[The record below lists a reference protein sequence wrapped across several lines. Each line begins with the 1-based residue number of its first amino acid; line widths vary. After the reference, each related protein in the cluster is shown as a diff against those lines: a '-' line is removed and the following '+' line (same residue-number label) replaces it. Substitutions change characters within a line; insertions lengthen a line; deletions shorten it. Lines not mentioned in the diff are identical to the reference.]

1 MAQYVE
7 PSPLPSLNRY
17 ITTHDT
23 SGKAIISNAIPEA
36 ASWTS
41 AGEAKFF
48 LGYCTSTFPV
58 ALKGDQ
64 DIQTFDHYRSAAPGL
79 VVPGGTVLRIVD
91 IPPGLTSPMH
101 RTSSLDYG
109 VVLEGE
115 VELVLDSGEKRV
127 LRRGDTCVQRG
138 TNHAWRN
145 TSGAEWA
152 RMLYV
157 LVEAGPVE
165 LEGGLKLEENLGG
178 MQGVRKSAS

>member
-17 ITTHDT
+17 ITTHDA
-23 SGKAIISNAIPEA
+23 SGKAIISNSIPSA

-58 ALKGDQ
+58 SLGGDQ
-64 DIQTFDHYRSAAPGL
+64 DIQTYDGYRNAAPGL
-79 VVPGGTVLRIVD
+79 VIPGGTVMRMVD
-91 IPPGLTSPMH
+91 VPPGHTSPMH

-115 VELVLDSGEKRV
+115 VELILDGGEKRV

-138 TNHAWRN
+138 TSHAWRN
-145 TSGAEWA
+145 ASGAEWA

-157 LVEAGPVE
+157 LVEASPVE
-165 LEGGLKLEENLGG
+165 LEGGVKLEEDLGD